1 MCVLGKRGWGEYL
14 QGKRTCTCLSFDQKG
29 RKKTLKKQKGK
40 NYYYTDLFPFFF
52 SPVRL
57 VCIFIWLSPFGCVI
71 SIVPFFHRIDI
82 YKTRV
87 REKRES
93 TGDNQSGATSFV
105 SKKKSKKKDKA
116 RLFLRG
122 VVNSMCVVATFIFPL
137 ACLPFYTQTLF
148 HPGGQ
153 RFLF

>member
-1 MCVLGKRGWGEYL
+1 
-14 QGKRTCTCLSFDQKG
+14 
-29 RKKTLKKQKGK
+29 
-40 NYYYTDLFPFFF
+40 
-52 SPVRL
+52 
-57 VCIFIWLSPFGCVI
+57 
-71 SIVPFFHRIDI
+71 
-82 YKTRV
+82 V

>member
-1 MCVLGKRGWGEYL
+1 MRVCVLGKRGWGEYL

-29 RKKTLKKQKGK
+29 RKKNPKKTEGK
-40 NYYYTDLFPFFF
+40 KLLLHRPFFLSF
-52 SPVRL
+52 FGPVRL

-137 ACLPFYTQTLF
+137 ACLPFYT
-148 HPGGQ
+148 
-153 RFLF
+153 